1 MHTKVKVSGCFGSRG
16 WSHPPDLM
24 GCWPISVFPVC
35 LIDELVLGVLQTVMI
50 RLMVV
55 LLAFFTHGMVL
66 VLWGV
71 GAILGHGYGIQGQNY
86 VEMFQRSE
94 M

>member
-1 MHTKVKVSGCFGSRG
+1 
-16 WSHPPDLM
+16 
-24 GCWPISVFPVC
+24 
-35 LIDELVLGVLQTVMI
+35 
-50 RLMVV
+50 MVV
-55 LLAFFTHGMVL
+55 LLAFFTNGMAL

-71 GAILGHGYGIQGQNY
+71 GAIIGNEYGIQGQNY

>member
-1 MHTKVKVSGCFGSRG
+1 
-16 WSHPPDLM
+16 
-24 GCWPISVFPVC
+24 
-35 LIDELVLGVLQTVMI
+35 MI

-55 LLAFFTHGMVL
+55 LLAFFTHGMLL

-71 GAILGHGYGIQGQNY
+71 DAILGHGYGIQGQNY

>member
-1 MHTKVKVSGCFGSRG
+1 M
-16 WSHPPDLM
+16 
-24 GCWPISVFPVC
+24 
-35 LIDELVLGVLQTVMI
+35 
-50 RLMVV
+50 V

-71 GAILGHGYGIQGQNY
+71 GAILGNEYGIQGQNY
-86 VEMFQRSE
+86 VEMFQRNE